1 MAGSEG
7 IDSIHVD
14 GSMSVTACFDLAD
27 EIRYGRVTGPSSLDS
42 RAHVLQTV
50 PRM

>member
-1 MAGSEG
+1 MAGSKG

-14 GSMSVTACFDLAD
+14 GSMSITARFDLAD
-27 EIRYGRVTGPSSLDS
+27 ETRYGRVTGPSGLDS
-42 RAHVLQTV
+42 RTHVLQTV